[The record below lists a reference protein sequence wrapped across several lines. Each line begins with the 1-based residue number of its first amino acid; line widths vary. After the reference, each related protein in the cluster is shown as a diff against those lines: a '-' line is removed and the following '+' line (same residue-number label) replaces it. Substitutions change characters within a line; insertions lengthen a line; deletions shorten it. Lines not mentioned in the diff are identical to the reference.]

1 MAKTRVQSIDI
12 MRGVTLFLM
21 LFVNDLYEPGVPQWL
36 IHTTADTDGMG
47 LADWVFPGFL
57 FMVGMSVPFAVDAR
71 KKAGDIELAIFL
83 HVLLRTLSLFVIG
96 ILILN
101 SSRLSPELTGMNR
114 FVWTLL
120 VYLCVF
126 LIWNV
131 YPSPT
136 SRPVVFIILR
146 ALGIVGLIILV
157 SIFQSG
163 TSENPGWLI
172 ISWWGILGLIGWGY
186 LAASVAYL
194 CVGNKIAPIVFIWM
208 IFLLLNILS
217 QLELYTLP
225 AWFEQS
231 FGVIAGGSVPCIT
244 LAGMIAALI
253 TRRKTINFL
262 QIFGILVLIGVVC
275 IIGGLLLRNWFII
288 SKIRATPSWGMICI
302 GFSFVLF
309 ALFLFVVDILR
320 LYKWAKPFEL
330 AGKNSLTTYLAP
342 DVIYYL
348 CWGWSIPLFF
358 YKHPENP
365 ILAVTGSLVWAAAMV
380 GFSILLSKIHIRLK
394 L

>member
-146 ALGIVGLIILV
+146 VLGIVGLIILV